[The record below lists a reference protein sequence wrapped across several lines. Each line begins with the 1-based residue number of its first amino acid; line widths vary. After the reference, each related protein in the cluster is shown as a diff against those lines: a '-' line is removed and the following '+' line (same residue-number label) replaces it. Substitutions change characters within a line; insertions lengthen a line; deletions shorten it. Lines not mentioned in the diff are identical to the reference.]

1 MKKIVIIFI
10 LFINLIACAYN
21 GNINEKK
28 SINPRYYIPYEEI
41 QMIAGANNAQD
52 VISRSRPAWLM
63 GRGMD
68 GLFGKDST
76 PLLIF
81 INGIQM
87 QMGGL
92 DALNSISVEIIKDIK
107 FFTPSEATIMYGTN
121 NMGGIIEIRT
131 R

>member
-1 MKKIVIIFI
+1 MKTKQILFI
-10 LFINLIACAYN
+10 LFINLMACAYN
-21 GNINEKK
+21 GNITEKK
-28 SINPRYYIPYEEI
+28 SIKPRYYIPYEEI
-41 QMIAGANNAQD
+41 QMIAGANNVQD
-52 VISRSRPAWLM
+52 VISRSRPAWLR

-68 GLFGKDST
+68 GLFGKNST
-76 PLLIF
+76 PLLIY

-92 DALNSISVEIIKDIK
+92 DALNSISVDIIKDIK
-107 FFTPSEATIMYGTN
+107 FLTPSEATIVYGTN